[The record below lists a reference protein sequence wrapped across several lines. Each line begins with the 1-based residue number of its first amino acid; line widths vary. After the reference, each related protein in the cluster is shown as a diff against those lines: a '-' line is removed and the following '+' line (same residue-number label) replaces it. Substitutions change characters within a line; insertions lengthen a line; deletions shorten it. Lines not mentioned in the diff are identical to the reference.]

1 MPSLLFSFFS
11 FFKDNEILENKTL
24 FQCHFGE
31 VTNSYYLLNRKAF
44 KTRLKAYMH
53 NLRTEKKQRAAVS
66 GPRASSESHKAQ
78 QHPTMSG
85 MAGKPYLPA

>member
-1 MPSLLFSFFS
+1 
-11 FFKDNEILENKTL
+11 
-24 FQCHFGE
+24 
-31 VTNSYYLLNRKAF
+31 
-44 KTRLKAYMH
+44 MH